1 MCVISLI
8 ESGSGRWKLRK
19 LVIVITLLE
28 KLENYIGA
36 KVKKPKERETTCASL
51 LSLQF
56 SPVLSSSLSDSSV
69 QCPLSTSLP
78 SEQQQHNIYT
88 YIRIA

>member
-1 MCVISLI
+1 VCVISLI
-8 ESGSGRWKLRK
+8 ASGSGRWKLRK
-19 LVIVITLLE
+19 LVIVITLFE

-56 SPVLSSSLSDSSV
+56 SSVLFPTRLPSVLSALLSPQSSSS
-69 QCPLSTSLP
+69 T
-78 SEQQQHNIYT
+78 T
-88 YIRIA
+88 YIRI

>member
-1 MCVISLI
+1 VCVISLI
-8 ESGSGRWKLRK
+8 ASGSGRWKLRK
-19 LVIVITLLE
+19 LVIVITLFE

-56 SPVLSSSLSDSSV
+56 SSVLFPTRLSSVLSA
-69 QCPLSTSLP
+69 PFRAAAAA
-78 SEQQQHNIYT
+78 QHIHV
-88 YIRIA
+88 YIA